1 MVLERSKLE
10 GLDPVFAR
18 LREGSMASTT
28 TPSSSVG
35 SKAAAQGLF
44 TRQSSGLVRELGIP
58 AATGIA
64 LASVAVVNTF
74 INFNA
79 GLVSFNQADM
89 ILPLLLGAG
98 IWLVAMFAYKYLL
111 EAIPRAGGEYVYLS
125 RIISPALGAMAG
137 IGICIA
143 FTYILAANA
152 NFTATYTPFML
163 TSLGAAFNSSA
174 ISDAAGNVTSQG
186 AVATISVAMLLV
198 VGAVSLVSI
207 RRLAQVILALVG
219 IQLLAFLVLG
229 WILIT
234 HSHQDFVNAL
244 ASFSNHPNAYNDILA
259 AAQKD
264 QIPLGISIGAS
275 LTAVPFMVLNY
286 NGVLY
291 AYYVGGELK
300 RPGRTYLYASVI
312 SIALLVVVWLGV
324 WLLMRST
331 VGLDFMQSQAKLGA
345 SDPAAYGAITSLQS
359 SAGGLGYGLILSGDP
374 ISKILIGIAVPA
386 AELAVDLAF
395 VAVVTRVMFALA
407 FDRLLPIG
415 LAKISE
421 RNAIPTNAIIVAV
434 VIGIAFAI
442 LAAFVN
448 LANIVAN
455 LALFVALIIV
465 AGGVAATALPYRRPD
480 LIMRPGQTELPRMA
494 GVPVAAL
501 WGGAT
506 TLLAAIVVLLII
518 THPEVFGSF
527 TFTSVGALVVVL
539 LAGPVIYLIARQM
552 RLSRSSIDLRLAMRE
567 LPPE

>member
-1 MVLERSKLE
+1 
-10 GLDPVFAR
+10 
-18 LREGSMASTT
+18 MASTGA
-28 TPSSSVG
+28 SMG
-35 SKAAAQGLF
+35 GKAVAGQGLF

-79 GLVSFNQADM
+79 GLVLFNQADM
-89 ILPLLLGAG
+89 TLPLLVGAG

-125 RIISPALGAMAG
+125 RIVSPALGAMAG
-137 IGICIA
+137 ISICIA

-152 NFTATYTPFML
+152 NFTASYTPFML
-163 TSLGAAFNSSA
+163 TALGAAFNSSA
-174 ISDAAGNVTSQG
+174 ISDAANNVTSQT
-186 AVATISVAMLLV
+186 AVAIISVVMLLV
-198 VGAVSLVSI
+198 VAAVSFVPL
-207 RRLAQVILALVG
+207 RRLAQVILVLVG

-229 WILIT
+229 WILVT

-259 AAQKD
+259 AAAKD
-264 QIPLGISIGAS
+264 QIPLGVSIGAS
-275 LTAVPFMVLNY
+275 LLAVPFMVLNY

-291 AYYVGGELK
+291 AYYIGGELK

-312 SIALLVVVWLGV
+312 SIGLLVVVWTGV
-324 WLLMRST
+324 WLLMLNT

-345 SDPAAYGAITSLQS
+345 TDATAYGAITSLQS
-359 SAGGLGYGLILSGDP
+359 SAGGLGYGLVLSGDP
-374 ISKILIGIAVPA
+374 ISKILIGIAVPS

-395 VAVVTRVMFALA
+395 VAVVARVMFALA
-407 FDRLLPIG
+407 FDRMLPIG

-421 RNAIPTNAIIVAV
+421 RNAVPVNAIIVAV
-434 VIGIAFAI
+434 VAGIGFAI

-448 LANIVAN
+448 LSNIVAN

-480 LIMRPGQTELPRMA
+480 LIMKPGQTELPRVA
-494 GVPVAAL
+494 GVPVPAL
-501 WGGAT
+501 WGAAT
-506 TLLAAIVVLLII
+506 TILASIVVVLIV

-527 TFTSVGALVVVL
+527 SLSSVGALVIVL
-539 LAGPVIYLIARQM
+539 LAGPVIYLIARQV

>member
-1 MVLERSKLE
+1 
-10 GLDPVFAR
+10 
-18 LREGSMASTT
+18 MASTGA
-28 TPSSSVG
+28 SMG
-35 SKAAAQGLF
+35 GKAVAGQGLF

-79 GLVSFNQADM
+79 GLVLFNQADM
-89 ILPLLLGAG
+89 TLPLLVGAG

-125 RIISPALGAMAG
+125 RIVSPALGAMAG
-137 IGICIA
+137 ISICIA

-152 NFTATYTPFML
+152 NFTASYTPFML
-163 TSLGAAFNSSA
+163 TALGAALKSSA
-174 ISDAAGNVTSQG
+174 ISDAANNVTSQT
-186 AVATISVAMLLV
+186 AVAIISVVMLLV
-198 VGAVSLVSI
+198 VAAVSFVPL
-207 RRLAQVILALVG
+207 RRLAQVILVLVG

-229 WILIT
+229 WILVT

-244 ASFSNHPNAYNDILA
+244 ASFSNHPNAYNDILGA
-259 AAQKD
+259 AAKD
-264 QIPLGISIGAS
+264 QIPLGVSIGAS
-275 LTAVPFMVLNY
+275 LLAVPFMVLNY

-291 AYYVGGELK
+291 AYYIGGELK

-312 SIALLVVVWLGV
+312 SIALLVVVWTGV
-324 WLLMRST
+324 WLLMLNT

-345 SDPAAYGAITSLQS
+345 SDASAYGAITSLQA
-359 SAGGLGYGLILSGDP
+359 SAGGLGYGLVLSGDP
-374 ISKILIGIAVPA
+374 ISKILIGIAVPS

-395 VAVVTRVMFALA
+395 VAVVTRVLFALA
-407 FDRLLPIG
+407 FDRLLPIS

-421 RNAIPTNAIIVAV
+421 RSAVPTNAIIVALV
-434 VIGIAFAI
+434 GGIVFAL
-442 LAAFVN
+442 LASFLN

-455 LALFVALIIV
+455 LALFVALIIL
-465 AGGVAATALPYRRPD
+465 AGSVAALALPFRRPD
-480 LIMRPGQTELPRMA
+480 LIMKPGQTELPRMA
-494 GVPVAAL
+494 GVPVPAL
-501 WGGAT
+501 WGAAT
-506 TLLAAIVVLLII
+506 TILASIVVVLIV

-527 TFTSVGALVVVL
+527 SVSSVGALVIVL
-539 LAGPVIYLIARQM
+539 LAGPVIYLIARQV

>member
-1 MVLERSKLE
+1 
-10 GLDPVFAR
+10 
-18 LREGSMASTT
+18 MAS
-28 TPSSSVG
+28 SSASMG
-35 SKAAAQGLF
+35 GKAVAGQGLF

-79 GLVSFNQADM
+79 GLTLFNQADM
-89 ILPLLLGAG
+89 TLPLLVGAG

-137 IGICIA
+137 ISICIA

-152 NFTATYTPFML
+152 NFTAAYTPFML
-163 TSLGAAFNSSA
+163 TALGAAFNSSA
-174 ISDAAGNVTSQG
+174 ISDAAGNVTSQT
-186 AVATISVAMLLV
+186 AVAIISVVMLLV
-198 VGAVSLVSI
+198 VAAVSFVPL

-229 WILIT
+229 WILVT

-244 ASFSNHPNAYNDILA
+244 ATFSNHPNAYNDILA
-259 AAQKD
+259 AAAKD
-264 QIPLGISIGAS
+264 QIPLGVSIGAS
-275 LTAVPFMVLNY
+275 LLAVPFMVLNY

-312 SIALLVVVWLGV
+312 SIALLVVVWTGV
-324 WLLMRST
+324 WLLMLNT

-345 SDPAAYGAITSLQS
+345 TDPTAYGAITSLQS
-359 SAGGLGYGLILSGDP
+359 SAGGLGYGLVLSGDP
-374 ISKILIGIAVPA
+374 ISKILIGIAVPS

-395 VAVVTRVMFALA
+395 VAVVARVMFALA
-407 FDRLLPIG
+407 FDRMLPIG

-421 RNAIPTNAIIVAV
+421 RNAVPVNAIIVAV
-434 VIGIAFAI
+434 VAGIGFAI

-448 LANIVAN
+448 LSNIVAN

-480 LIMRPGQTELPRMA
+480 LIMKPGQTELPKMA
-494 GVPVAAL
+494 GIPVPSL
-501 WGGAT
+501 WGAAT
-506 TLLAAIVVLLII
+506 TILALIVVILII
-518 THPEVFGSF
+518 THPEVFG
-527 TFTSVGALVVVL
+527 TFSVSSVGALVIVL

>member
-1 MVLERSKLE
+1 MVLERSRRSRFDVLFV
-10 GLDPVFAR
+10 GR
-18 LREGSMASTT
+18 LGEGSMAST
-28 TPSSSVG
+28 SASLG
-35 SKAAAQGLF
+35 GKAAAGQGLF
-44 TRQSSGLVRELGIP
+44 TRQSSGLVRELGVP

-89 ILPLLLGAG
+89 TLPLLLGAA

-137 IGICIA
+137 ISICIA

-152 NFTATYTPFML
+152 NFTAAYTPFML
-163 TSLGAAFNSSA
+163 TALGAAFNSSA

-186 AVATISVAMLLV
+186 AIAAISVVM
-198 VGAVSLVSI
+198 
-207 RRLAQVILALVG
+207 
-219 IQLLAFLVLG
+219 
-229 WILIT
+229 
-234 HSHQDFVNAL
+234 
-244 ASFSNHPNAYNDILA
+244 
-259 AAQKD
+259 
-264 QIPLGISIGAS
+264 
-275 LTAVPFMVLNY
+275 
-286 NGVLY
+286 
-291 AYYVGGELK
+291 
-300 RPGRTYLYASVI
+300 
-312 SIALLVVVWLGV
+312 LLVVVWLGV

-345 SDPAAYGAITSLQS
+345 TDPDTYGKITSLQS

-407 FDRLLPIG
+407 FDRLLPIS

-421 RNAIPTNAIIVAV
+421 RSAIPTNAIIVAV
-434 VIGIAFAI
+434 VIGILFAI

-448 LANIVAN
+448 LSNIVAN

-480 LIMRPGQTELPRMA
+480 LIMRPGQTELARVG
-494 GVPVAAL
+494 GVPVPSL
-501 WGGAT
+501 WGAAT
-506 TLLAAIVVLLII
+506 TLLAVIVVALIV

-527 TFTSVGALVVVL
+527 TLTSVGALVIVL

>member
-44 TRQSSGLVRELGIP
+44 TRQSSGLVRELGVP

-234 HSHQDFVNAL
+234 HSHKDFVNAL

-331 VGLDFMQSQAKLGA
+331 VGLAFMQSQAKLA
-345 SDPAAYGAITSLQS
+345 ANDPAAYGAITSLQS
-359 SAGGLGYGLILSGDP
+359 SAGGLGYGLVLSGDP
-374 ISKILIGIAVPA
+374 ISKILIGIAVPS

-407 FDRLLPIG
+407 FDRLLPIS

-421 RNAIPTNAIIVAV
+421 RNAIPTNAIV
-434 VIGIAFAI
+434 V
-442 LAAFVN
+442 V
-448 LANIVAN
+448 
-455 LALFVALIIV
+455 
-465 AGGVAATALPYRRPD
+465 
-480 LIMRPGQTELPRMA
+480 
-494 GVPVAAL
+494 
-501 WGGAT
+501 
-506 TLLAAIVVLLII
+506 LII
-518 THPEVFGSF
+518 THPSVFGSF
-527 TFTSVGALVVVL
+527 TVTSVCALVIVL
-539 LAGPVIYLIARQM
+539 GACPVIYLAARQM

-567 LPPE
+567 LPP

>member
-1 MVLERSKLE
+1 M
-10 GLDPVFAR
+10 G
-18 LREGSMASTT
+18 
-28 TPSSSVG
+28 
-35 SKAAAQGLF
+35 KAAAGQGLF

-89 ILPLLLGAG
+89 TLPLLLGAG

-137 IGICIA
+137 ISICIA

-152 NFTATYTPFML
+152 NFTAAYTPFML

-174 ISDAAGNVTSQG
+174 ISDSANNVTSQG
-186 AVATISVAMLLV
+186 AVAVISVVMLLV

-229 WILIT
+229 WLLIT

-244 ASFSNHPNAYNDILA
+244 ATFSNHPNAYNDILA

-345 SDPAAYGAITSLQS
+345 NDPTAYGAITSLQS

-407 FDRLLPIG
+407 FDRLLPIS

-480 LIMRPGQTELPRMA
+480 LIMRPGQTALPRVA
-494 GVPVAAL
+494 GVPVPAL
-501 WGGAT
+501 WGAAT
-506 TLLAAIVVLLII
+506 TLLAAIVVVLII

-539 LAGPVIYLIARQM
+539 VAGPVIYLIARQM